1 MDVEELISE
10 LTPEI
15 AKALGPGFTAQ
26 VRRNTEALS
35 KLGQA
40 SAVNEAAI
48 LNILKTHFPVRYEP
62 FETYREVVTVHEAL
76 HELRRAEQHMNCAC
90 DLMER
95 LRTRDELFKAALG
108 LCKLVQFNSKEIN
121 RLSDSTSEGGDVI
134 GEVMAK
140 HFAGAPKD
148 AVTSE
153 ELMTIHEAL
162 HEVRLAFGHVDN
174 IEAIA
179 RRLPQRLKDLA
190 AATASTLEM

>member
-1 MDVEELISE
+1 MDIEELISE

-15 AKALGPGFTAQ
+15 AKALGPGFTEP
-26 VRRNTEALS
+26 VRRNSNALS
-35 KLGQA
+35 KLGKA
-40 SAVNEAAI
+40 SAVNESAI

-62 FETYREVVTVHEAL
+62 FETYREVVIVHEAL
-76 HELRRAEQHMNCAC
+76 NELRRAQKHMNCAC
-90 DLMER
+90 ELMER

-108 LCKLVQFNSKEIN
+108 LCKLVQLNSKEIN

-140 HFAGAPKD
+140 HFAGAPND
-148 AVTSE
+148 AVTRE

-162 HEVRLAFGHVDN
+162 HEVRLAFGHVDK

-179 RRLPQRLKDLA
+179 KKLPQRLKDLA
-190 AATASTLEM
+190 AATASTLAT